1 MAVTKS
7 EHGLSKDNESL
18 AVTGTFWQT
27 TQPVSGFVTADIT
40 KVGGVAPELRKQ
52 TPSDNPVIQVQIGPS
67 DPISNVPVVIDF
79 PHHQIHE
86 GESHEYW
93 WTGTLNGTKD
103 FRISVPA
110 FSPTI
115 RAPHMLIEV
124 VSDATTTIISFF
136 EDTTWTAVGTE
147 DPRYFNKNRNFRTT
161 LPATKIYV
169 TGGTALTVNATG
181 TQIHAGYLNT
191 GNKAATNVERGV
203 NEWILRQSTEYL
215 LRVVTSASGYVLVRL
230 HWYEDLGV

>member
-7 EHGLSKDNESL
+7 DHGLSSPNESL
-18 AVTGTFWQT
+18 AVT
-27 TQPVSGFVTADIT
+27 ADIST
-40 KVGGVAPELRKQ
+40 VGGTAPALRAQ
-52 TPSDNPVIQVQIGPS
+52 TPADVPVIQVQIGPS

-86 GESHEYW
+86 GESFEYW

-110 FSPTI
+110 FSPSI
-115 RAPHMLIEV
+115 RAPHMIIEV
-124 VSDATTTIISFF
+124 ISDATTTKISLY
-136 EDTTWTAVGTE
+136 EDTTWTAEGVE

-161 LPATKIYV
+161 LPSSKVYV
-169 TGGTALTVNATG
+169 TGGTALTVNAIG

-191 GNKAATNVERGV
+191 GNKSSTNVERGT
-203 NEWILRQSTEYL
+203 NEWVLRQSTEYL

-230 HWYEDLGV
+230 YWYEDMGV